1 MYLLCNSL
9 YLCSLTKFKL
19 SSNWFM
25 FLYDEY
31 FIVFFIVNRLPQI
44 LFSMWATA
52 LIKNDLNI

>member
-1 MYLLCNSL
+1 MYLLRNSL